1 MDFSRFS
8 ARELYF
14 AKCTIN
20 KSIWNIVRRVR
31 AAVTERCRVSYV
43 HDATLREVVRGAGP
57 PAGGAVSGSPTIA
70 EWSRRGLAN
79 RIDPKSH
86 VVVTQHCR
94 TSHIVGAL
102 GHSCV

>member
-1 MDFSRFS
+1 MQHQKRQNPRVHV
-8 ARELYF
+8 AMLV
-14 AKCTIN
+14 AK
-20 KSIWNIVRRVR
+20 R
-31 AAVTERCRVSYV
+31 Y
-43 HDATLREVVRGAGP
+43 HVVEFCNNYDVKGPGADS
-57 PAGGAVSGSPTIA
+57 AVSGSPTIA

-86 VVVTQHCR
+86 VVVTQHCC